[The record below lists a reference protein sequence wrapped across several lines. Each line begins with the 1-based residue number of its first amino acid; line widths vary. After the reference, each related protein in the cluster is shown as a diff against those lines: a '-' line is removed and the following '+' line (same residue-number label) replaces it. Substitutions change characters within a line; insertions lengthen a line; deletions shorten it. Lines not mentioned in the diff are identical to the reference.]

1 MSVNVRKGNTS
12 ALRDALVARINA
24 NANRCEGYSTIANGT
39 TAGKLKTTTTVS
51 FRVDGVLYTKAA
63 TDDLWN
69 LAGET
74 DTTGAQY
81 RAYWLYIGADGTAS
95 IEAGSNAASATLAR
109 QALPVPSATKSV
121 FGVYTAG
128 LSTNFDAVGGLSGQG
143 TITHGIPSD
152 ACVLATASGQ
162 AGYASRIALTN
173 N

>member
-1 MSVNVRKGNTS
+1 MSVNVRKSNAA
-12 ALRDALVARINA
+12 ALRDAVNARINA
-24 NANRCEGYSTIANGT
+24 LANRCEGYSTIANGT
-39 TAGKLKTTTTVS
+39 TAGKLKTTTTVD

-69 LAGET
+69 LAAET

-81 RAYWLYIGADGTAS
+81 RAYWLYIDAAGTAT
-95 IEAGSNAASATLAR
+95 IEAGANAASATLAR

-128 LSTNFDAVGGLSGQG
+128 LSTDFNAGGGLSGQG

-152 ACVLATASGQ
+152 ACVLAGNGGQ

-173 N
+173 A